1 LYFGAVIELGGREGG
16 RGGVATRGVLVWFD
30 GKNLTKLGILI
41 FKKLLT
47 QNQFKSNRFGLD

>member
-41 FKKLLT
+41 F
-47 QNQFKSNRFGLD
+47 